1 MICKI
6 QFKKRFAALALAA
19 LLMLALAGCGQKTV
33 AGAEWLPAKWADG
46 QVRFS
51 SLSFS
56 AGEVKSVQLKLRTAE
71 QTLRDVQWTAGEGDP
86 TVGSAE
92 QALDVDALQM
102 PMTAAQLE
110 PFARACV
117 QWMQEN
123 YPDDARFDV
132 SYFARDE
139 QTLAANAV
147 EALAQETR
155 LVYSIAGEELWTL
168 SGDADAQSILGLGD
182 LAIQRADGTQRIPI
196 LFME

>member
-1 MICKI
+1 MKK
-6 QFKKRFAALALAA
+6 QFHKRFAALALAA
-19 LLMLALAGCGQKTV
+19 LLMLALAGCGQK
-33 AGAEWLPAKWADG
+33 AAAAEWLPAKWADG

-132 SYFARDE
+132 SYFARDK

-155 LVYSIAGEELWTL
+155 LVYSIAGEELWEL
-168 SGDADAQSILGLGD
+168 SGDADAQSVLGLGD

>member
-6 QFKKRFAALALAA
+6 QFKKRFATLALAA

-46 QVRFS
+46 QVRLS

-92 QALDVDALQM
+92 QALDVDALKM

-123 YPDDARFDV
+123 YPEDARFDV
-132 SYFARDE
+132 SYFARDK

-155 LVYSIAGEELWTL
+155 LVYSIAGEELWEL
-168 SGDADAQSILGLGD
+168 SGDADPQSILGLGD
-182 LAIQRADGTQRIPI
+182 LAIQRADGTQRVPI

>member
-1 MICKI
+1 MKK
-6 QFKKRFAALALAA
+6 QFHKRFAALALAA
-19 LLMLALAGCGQKTV
+19 LLMLALAGCGQKV
-33 AGAEWLPAKWADG
+33 SAAEWLPAKWADG
-46 QVRFS
+46 QVRFT

-86 TVGSAE
+86 NVGSAE

-102 PMTAAQLE
+102 PMTAIQLE
-110 PFARACV
+110 AFAKACV

-155 LVYSIAGEELWTL
+155 LVYSIAGEELWEL
-168 SGDADAQSILGLGD
+168 SGDADPQSILGLGD

>member
-1 MICKI
+1 MKK
-6 QFKKRFAALALAA
+6 QFHKRFAALALAA
-19 LLMLALAGCGQKTV
+19 LLMLALAGCGQK
-33 AGAEWLPAKWADG
+33 AAAAEWLPAKWADG

-86 TVGSAE
+86 SVGSAE

-110 PFARACV
+110 AFAKACV
-117 QWMQEN
+117 QWMEEN

-155 LVYSIAGEELWTL
+155 LVYSIAGEELWEL
-168 SGDADAQSILGLGD
+168 SGDADPQSILGLGD

>member
-6 QFKKRFAALALAA
+6 QFKRRFAALALAA

-92 QALDVDALQM
+92 QALDVDALKM

-123 YPDDARFDV
+123 YPEDARFDV

-168 SGDADAQSILGLGD
+168 SGDADAQSVLGLGD

>member
-1 MICKI
+1 MKK
-6 QFKKRFAALALAA
+6 QFYKRFAALALAA
-19 LLMLALAGCGQKTV
+19 LLMLALAGCGQKV
-33 AGAEWLPAKWADG
+33 PAAEWLPAKWADG

-168 SGDADAQSILGLGD
+168 SGDADAQSVLGLGD